1 VEVPVNVPE
10 DRRYTDQHEWVLAVD
25 GGGVRIGI
33 TDYAQD
39 ALGDVVFVDIV
50 DAGTT
55 VEAGDPLAE
64 VESTKSVAEVYA
76 PIAGEVTAIND
87 ALVADPALVN
97 GSPYDDAWFVVITP
111 SDPSAIDALMDAGA
125 YSSLIG

>member
-1 VEVPVNVPE
+1 MVPVNVPA
-10 DRRYTDQHEWVLAVD
+10 DRKYTDQHEWILAID

-50 DAGTT
+50 AAGTS
-55 VEAGDPLAE
+55 VAAGDSIAE
-64 VESTKSVAEVYA
+64 IESTKSVAEVYA
-76 PIAGEVTAIND
+76 PIAGEVTAVNA

-97 GSPYDDAWFVVITP
+97 GSPYEAAWFVVIAP
-111 SDPSAIDALMDAGA
+111 SDPTAIDALMDAAA
-125 YSSLIG
+125 YTDLIG

>member
-1 VEVPVNVPE
+1 MNVPE
-10 DRRYTDQHEWVLAVD
+10 GRRYTDQHEWVLVAD
-25 GGGVRIGI
+25 DGGVRVGI

-50 DAGTT
+50 AAGTT
-55 VEAGDPLAE
+55 VEAGDPIAE
-64 VESTKSVAEVYA
+64 IESTKSVAEVYA

-87 ALVADPALVN
+87 VLVEDPALVN

-111 SDPSAIDALMDAGA
+111 TDPSAIDALMDAAA
-125 YSSLIG
+125 YTALIG

>member
-1 VEVPVNVPE
+1 MNVPE
-10 DRRYTDQHEWVLAVD
+10 DRRYTDQHEWVLVAD
-25 GGGVRIGI
+25 DGGVRVGI

-50 DAGTT
+50 AAGTT
-55 VEAGDPLAE
+55 VEAGDPIAE
-64 VESTKSVAEVYA
+64 IESTKSVAEVYA

-87 ALVADPALVN
+87 VLVEDPALVN

-111 SDPSAIDALMDAGA
+111 TDPSAIDALMDAAA
-125 YSSLIG
+125 YTALIG